1 MPRKLG
7 DMTEA
12 WPPTDPPL
20 PDGGTAASNPVAPP
34 LTPVESNDHT
44 LTLPSIER
52 PVATAPARR
61 SAALPAAVLVGS
73 LVLGGAA
80 GVGGSFAYDAMRT
93 KTPVREQAAPALP
106 TNASAVEKVAAAVL
120 PSVVQIN
127 TVSGNSGGTGSGVII
142 SKDGLILTNNH
153 VVGDAANGST
163 LTVNFHDGTST
174 KATVLG
180 TDAVTD
186 IGVIKAEGV
195 SDLPVAKIG
204 DSEGLRVGQEVVA
217 VGSPY
222 GLEAT
227 VTSGIVSALNRAVS
241 IGSDEPSDPFEE
253 ESGAAAR
260 TTYPAIQ
267 TDTAINPGN
276 SGGPLV
282 DLAGRVIGINSS
294 IHTAGSGGS
303 IGLGFAIP
311 IHAIMPVVDQLVAG
325 EQATHARLGISVQGN
340 TEGDQVASGAVI
352 EDIEDGSGAMEAGLE
367 VGDII
372 TAIDGYLTPT
382 PDSVVATVRS
392 YRPGDSVDVTFT
404 RDGVEKVVTVVL
416 NSDSADEDS

>member
-1 MPRKLG
+1 
-7 DMTEA
+7 MTDA
-12 WPPTDPPL
+12 WPPTDPSL

-34 LTPVESNDHT
+34 RTPVESDDHT
-44 LTLPSIER
+44 ITMPSIER

-61 SAALPAAVLVGS
+61 SAALPAAALVGS
-73 LVLGGAA
+73 LVVGGAA
-80 GVGGSFAYDAMRT
+80 GVGGSFAYDAMRSDS
-93 KTPVREQAAPALP
+93 PSRGQAPALP
-106 TNASAVEKVAAAVL
+106 ANADAVEKVAAIVL

-127 TVSGNSGGTGSGVII
+127 TVSGDDGGTGSGVII
-142 SKDGLILTNNH
+142 SSDGVILTNNH
-153 VVGDAANGST
+153 VVGDAAEGST
-163 LTVNFHDGTST
+163 ITVNFHDGTSA

-195 SDLPVAKIG
+195 SGLPVAEIG
-204 DSEGLRVGQEVVA
+204 DSEGLRVGQQVVA

-392 YRPGDSVDVTFT
+392 FRPGDSVDVTFT